1 MKHINHNEIPPK
13 QTIKRRRITTMIIT
27 YVNYYERE
35 LSSLQSFFLSP
46 KFKKDVILF
55 NDHYII
61 NKSIS
66 INIYNNTKP
75 ITHDDNNKIPPKKI
89 ISQNRS

>member
-35 LSSLQSFFLSP
+35 LSSLQNFFYL
-46 KFKKDVILF
+46 
-55 NDHYII
+55 
-61 NKSIS
+61 
-66 INIYNNTKP
+66 
-75 ITHDDNNKIPPKKI
+75 
-89 ISQNRS
+89 QNSKRM